1 MSWWSQSWFNKFS
14 STGDK
19 TTVSPQHKNTEASS
33 AVPVEITREDL
44 YHSLTTTTGDWAVVT
59 EILQLG
65 SVMPDMEKE
74 AVPSEVSL
82 KEEEVEEVEEK
93 EKEIG
98 LSQKEFVEDRGT
110 EAEGSS
116 WEDVNISE
124 STTKSLTTVQ
134 ILTSMSPSIKDTVAT
149 TTLQVE
155 EATAAEARGEI
166 QYEAITTANQPDHKI
181 STVFVSTTSAAYER
195 KQGTLTT
202 LIPDHT
208 TTSSQSLTEKAVT
221 SPTASHEYHLSTFGS
236 LLPGNPESSRGNS
249 DSSKNNVSEGMS
261 GCLSVFFF
269 FFCFQ
274 WDPDLPKMTKLKG
287 QLFECRFPN

>member
-1 MSWWSQSWFNKFS
+1 MSWWSQSWFNRFS
-14 STGDK
+14 SAGDK
-19 TTVSPQHKNTEASS
+19 TTVSPQLKNTEASS

-65 SVMPDMEKE
+65 SVTPDMEKE

-82 KEEEVEEVEEK
+82 KEEEEEEVVEEK

-134 ILTSMSPSIKDTVAT
+134 ILTSMSPSIKGSVAT

-155 EATAAEARGEI
+155 QATAAEARGEI
-166 QYEAITTANQPDHKI
+166 QYEAITTANQPDHKMT
-181 STVFVSTTSAAYER
+181 TVFVSISSAASER
-195 KQGTLTT
+195 KHGTLTT
-202 LIPDHT
+202 LIPDHA
-208 TTSSQSLTEKAVT
+208 TSPSQSLTEKTVT
-221 SPTASHEYHLSTFGS
+221 SPTASHEHHLSAFGT
-236 LLPGNPESSRGNS
+236 LLPGNPESGHGNS

-261 GCLSVFFF
+261 GCLCVFF
-269 FFCFQ
+269 
-274 WDPDLPKMTKLKG
+274 L
-287 QLFECRFPN
+287 LFLLSV